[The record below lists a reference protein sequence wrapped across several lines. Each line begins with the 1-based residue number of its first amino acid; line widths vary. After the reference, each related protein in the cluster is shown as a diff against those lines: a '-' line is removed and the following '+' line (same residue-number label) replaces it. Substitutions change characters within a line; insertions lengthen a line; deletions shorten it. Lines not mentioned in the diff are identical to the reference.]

1 MWTFFTRVILGTTF
15 YILDVYTD
23 LDFSLHL
30 FHQAQTNFSD
40 RIELCRPTFEVTFN
54 ATVEKCRGA
63 NFDSNDCLI
72 LLRNVSYLGDNCFNK
87 EQRFQDPED
96 WNIAG
101 LVSLIHC
108 ILPFLFTVMTWVL
121 STDWKNCNF
130 TTFLKIPLPFVTK
143 MYEFYYIK
151 SLYKVFTKSRQNYIG
166 REIFDMD
173 WKKWS
178 EKIKKQEAFVNLSLL
193 IEASI
198 ESSFQFWFQTV
209 FLFPTIFTSFTVG
222 LSTWSDLFNLRLVSI
237 TFSFGSFAV
246 TFFKIR

>member
-1 MWTFFTRVILGTTF
+1 MYHEI
-15 YILDVYTD
+15 Y
-23 LDFSLHL
+23 
-30 FHQAQTNFSD
+30 
-40 RIELCRPTFEVTFN
+40 
-54 ATVEKCRGA
+54 
-63 NFDSNDCLI
+63 
-72 LLRNVSYLGDNCFNK
+72 
-87 EQRFQDPED
+87 
-96 WNIAG
+96 IAG

-173 WKKWS
+173 WKKWN